1 MHPHSLLL
9 PFTPNSPWVL
19 MQPQLASNA
28 CAPRLGTTVRG
39 GLDSSRGG
47 HSRQVAT
54 WHVKRDSD
62 YCPKDHRLIQYR
74 RSGILW
80 PPRVSAR
87 NFFIENTNL
96 LKKGI
101 CLLNTFLKDF
111 TKIPIKKN
119 TVLQFDGG
127 GGGRGGSR
135 IQKGGGFV
143 HSEGG
148 VSYRNFR
155 SGSKLLQ
162 GPGQINKQKKIADS
176 RRGGVRSP
184 PKKTCIRAWGDIP
197 PCQNHE
203 GDKSP
208 RPPSVWDPA
217 TTIFILL

>member
-87 NFFIENTNL
+87 KKFMGGGQLENTNL

-111 TKIPIKKN
+111 TKIPIKK
-119 TVLQFDGG
+119 TLFCSLMGG
-127 GGGRGGSR
+127 ISPLAKIMRG
-135 IQKGGGFV
+135 
-143 HSEGG
+143 
-148 VSYRNFR
+148 
-155 SGSKLLQ
+155 
-162 GPGQINKQKKIADS
+162 INPP
-176 RRGGVRSP
+176 VPPSP
-184 PKKTCIRAWGDIP
+184 PLYETLP
-197 PCQNHE
+197 PLFSYSF
-203 GDKSP
+203 K
-208 RPPSVWDPA
+208 
-217 TTIFILL
+217 IK